1 MTTEKVELQETP
13 IPETTKTRAAAKA
26 KSEELAISVKNS
38 SHLGALPNNR
48 PIEASHLNVVKTYNS
63 VGTTRPVV
71 ASEVEMS
78 GTLTISGNRPIAVS
92 HLKISDTYSVMG
104 SRPVASNEIDD
115 PALLMGYLD

>member
-1 MTTEKVELQETP
+1 MTIEKEEVLQTPTTETAK
-13 IPETTKTRAAAKA
+13 TKANAKA
-26 KSEELAISVKNS
+26 KPDVLALSLQDTSKLRN
-38 SHLGALPNNR
+38 LPNNR

-71 ASEVEMS
+71 ASDVEMS

-104 SRPVASNEIDD
+104 NRPVASNEIDD
-115 PALLMGYLD
+115 PSLLMGYLD

>member
-13 IPETTKTRAAAKA
+13 IPETTKTRAAAKS

-38 SHLGALPNNR
+38 SNLGALPNNR